1 VLSRLAGRLIT
12 GPLAFL
18 IAGILDLW
26 SYSLQSFRGRVLARL
41 GTRRVER

>member
-1 VLSRLAGRLIT
+1 MLSGVAGRLIT

-26 SYSLQSFRGRVLARL
+26 SYLLQSVRGKVLARL
-41 GTRRVER
+41 GRRRVS